1 MRRSIY
7 PASLIVIIATL
18 LLCCSYG
25 YASAPAVHVGSDFR
39 QMGALECTLKALEA
53 MGNQQNFIHAE
64 IAGPDAW
71 GYDERSFVMV
81 HAVPI
86 RDGVAIF
93 VAAFSTD
100 NREAERLR
108 NAIREHV
115 FNGSLRAS
123 RLPFENFPKV
133 YQTTDANRRR
143 GPLAVHWGNF
153 NKVATEPVFQSC
165 ARGAMA
171 RNGLHETA
179 SGNQIIFGIN
189 SSTAVVALGVG
200 LPRGTQVLVI
210 AASGDSKEAE
220 RLRNEVRTSIVGC
233 VSFDE
238 R

>member
-1 MRRSIY
+1 MHRFTY
-7 PASLIVIIATL
+7 PVAPITIAALL
-18 LLCCSYG
+18 LLCCSQS
-25 YASAPAVHVGSDFR
+25 YADSPAVHIGSDFR

-53 MGNQQNFIHAE
+53 MGNKQNFIHAE
-64 IAGPDAW
+64 INGPDAW
-71 GYDERSFVMV
+71 GYDEKSFVMV

-86 RDGVAIF
+86 RDGVDIF
-93 VAAFSTD
+93 VVAFSTD

-115 FNGSLRAS
+115 FNGSLKAS
-123 RLPFENFPKV
+123 RLPIEDFPKV
-133 YQTTDANRRR
+133 YQTTDANRQR

-171 RNGLHETA
+171 HNGLRETV
-179 SGNQIIFGIN
+179 SGNQIIFGM
-189 SSTAVVALGVG
+189 SRTTAVVALGVG

-210 AASGDSKEAE
+210 AASEDSKDAE

-233 VSFDE
+233 SSL
-238 R
+238 